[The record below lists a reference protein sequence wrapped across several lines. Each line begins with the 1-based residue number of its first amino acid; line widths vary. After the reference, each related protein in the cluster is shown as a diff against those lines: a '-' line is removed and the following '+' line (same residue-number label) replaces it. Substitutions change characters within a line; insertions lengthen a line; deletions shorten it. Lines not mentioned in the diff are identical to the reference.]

1 MGRGYRSGYRGG
13 YRGGYGA
20 GGGIWG
26 LVLGLLRVIGASP
39 FVGLYLMIT
48 GKSTWIKV
56 LGGIIMVGGI
66 AILCSLNGSHY

>member
-1 MGRGYRSGYRGG
+1 MRGYRCG

-26 LVLGLLRVIGASP
+26 LIIVLLAVIGASP
-39 FVGLYLMIT
+39 FVGLYLMFT
-48 GKSTWIKV
+48 GKSTWVKV

-66 AILCSLNGSHY
+66 IILSCFGGSNY